1 MDIPEKLTTYSTQE
15 KDKQIK
21 TQHIMGWKQAQYL
34 NNTNK

>member
-21 TQHIMGWKQAQYL
+21 NTTHYGLETTTIPKQY
-34 NNTNK
+34 K